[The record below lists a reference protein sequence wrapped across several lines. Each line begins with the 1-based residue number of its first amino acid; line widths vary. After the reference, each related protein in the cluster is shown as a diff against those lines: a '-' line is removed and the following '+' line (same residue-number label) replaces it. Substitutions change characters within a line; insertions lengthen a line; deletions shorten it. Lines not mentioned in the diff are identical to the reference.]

1 MTTLQ
6 KYQDCEIVN
15 AASESDKKDEAKP
28 EDGKEPAEKEE
39 KPAETPE
46 NQSLIDLFK
55 AALGEQVSAVRTT
68 DRLVSS
74 PARLVE
80 SEGALPQEMQRIY
93 KAMQQEY
100 SAPKKVLELNP
111 DHLLIQKVSACE
123 DETLR
128 SQIIAQIYDDAL
140 IMDGEA
146 PDQVA
151 MLERL
156 QAMMLK
162 LLDDRK

>member
-1 MTTLQ
+1 MITALQ

-15 AASESDKKDEAKP
+15 AASEAD
-28 EDGKEPAEKEE
+28 EKEE
-39 KPAETPE
+39 TKPEEKEDENKKPEKKEETPE
-46 NQSLIDLFK
+46 NKVIVDLFK
-55 AALGEQVSAVRTT
+55 GALNDMVSDVRTT

-80 SEGALPQEMQRIY
+80 ADGAIPQEMQRIY

-100 SAPKKVLELNP
+100 TAPKKVLELNP
-111 DHLLIQKVSACE
+111 DHALIKKVADCQ
-123 DETLR
+123 DEELR
-128 SQIIAQIYDDAL
+128 SQLIAQIYDDAV
-140 IMDGEA
+140 IMDGET

-156 QAMMLK
+156 QSLMLK
-162 LLDDRK
+162 LLEK